1 MNSVFELIVVGA
13 IVASAV
19 LFIAYRVV
27 AAIRG
32 RTPSCCSD
40 SGVDVAAAPWLS
52 PCDGCPGCA
61 GHGKEKAG

>member
-19 LFIAYRVV
+19 AFIALRII

-32 RTPSCCSD
+32 RQPSCCSD
-40 SGVDVAAAPWLS
+40 SDVDAATAPWMS
-52 PCDGCPGCA
+52 PCEGCA
-61 GHGKEKAG
+61 GCADRAKKV